1 MEKRSGARATKE
13 KENATTKKPR
23 MLRKAPMA
31 TKEQQQD
38 EGEKHRTLSVI
49 LDLDTCR
56 YKSLYRML
64 VPDLGISSSKLNTLN
79 IPLDGQ
85 PCKNGHA
92 ACEACCARTHRVCPS
107 CIEPIGDIRCR
118 PLENAIAGMLVP
130 CAFAEHGCTR
140 RLRFAEKPVHEALLC
155 QHAPCACPVPGCAY
169 AGLELRDHIQDAHA
183 AAGDGDDNDNDV
195 VSFAGSAAVTLR
207 RGTPFRVLLHE
218 TDGRVFLLLN
228 GGGVP
233 SGRSLSVVCVGPRP
247 GGNRSLEYTLQV
259 GGSGGGE
266 PGALA
271 LSASGP
277 VPCTRLWAGHHP
289 TETFLFVP
297 DAYWGS
303 SGSLNVTIHFQC
315 GMWISLPWMLIT

>member
-1 MEKRSGARATKE
+1 LRALAR
-13 KENATTKKPR
+13 
-23 MLRKAPMA
+23 
-31 TKEQQQD
+31 QQW
-38 EGEKHRTLSVI
+38 
-49 LDLDTCR
+49 
-56 YKSLYRML
+56 
-64 VPDLGISSSKLNTLN
+64 GICLFRVLTR
-79 IPLDGQ
+79 Q
-85 PCKNGHA
+85 CKNGHA

-303 SGSLNVTIHFQC
+303 SGASPSPSMS
-315 GMWISLPWMLIT
+315 GR